1 MEQPNRQMIY
11 MDYQATTPCDPR
23 VLEQMLPYFCEIYGN
38 PHSSTHAMGEEAA
51 AAVEK
56 ARKQV
61 ANIIGAA
68 DPKEIIFTSGAT
80 EANNL
85 AIQGIAKFY
94 KERGNRIITSEI
106 EHPCVKETCRALA
119 REGFDVVFVPVLNN
133 GIIDLDFLKKSLTD
147 KTILTSIMTVNN
159 EIGTIQPVEE
169 IGKLCREQGV
179 IFHTDAAQAVG
190 KIPVNTENVDL
201 MSISGHK
208 IYGPKGIGAL
218 YIKGKSRLRLA
229 PLFHGGK
236 QERGMRSGTLPTP
249 LCVGIGAACE
259 IAQKE
264 MKEEYERLLKFK
276 DYFLKKIFDNLPK
289 VYLNGDRDKRIP
301 GCINLSFDGVEG
313 EGMMLGM
320 DDICVS
326 SGSACSSQTLE
337 PSYVLQAISIREDL
351 AHSSLRI
358 GFGRFTTMEEIDYVA
373 SKIIE
378 VVRNL
383 RSMSPIWED

>member
-1 MEQPNRQMIY
+1 MERGEKMIY

-23 VLEQMLPYFCEIYGN
+23 VLNEMLPYFCEIYGN
-38 PHSSTHAMGEEAA
+38 PNSSTHAMGENAA

-61 ANIIGAA
+61 ASIIGASDA
-68 DPKEIIFTSGAT
+68 KEIIFTSGAT

-94 KERGNRIITSEI
+94 KERGNRIITSVI
-106 EHPCVKETCRALA
+106 EHHCVKETCRALA
-119 REGFDVVFVPVLNN
+119 REGFDVIFVPVLNN
-133 GIIDLDFLKKSLTD
+133 GIIDLDFFKKSLTGA
-147 KTILTSIMTVNN
+147 TILVSIMSVNN

-169 IGKLCREQGV
+169 IGKLCRERGI

-190 KIPVNTENVDL
+190 KIPVNAENIDL
-201 MSISGHK
+201 ISISGHK

-229 PLFHGGK
+229 PLFYGGK

-249 LCVGIGAACE
+249 LCVGLGAACE

-264 MKEEYERLLKFK
+264 MTEEYERLLKFK
-276 DYFLKKIFDNLPK
+276 GYFLKKIFDNLPK

-313 EGMMLGM
+313 EGIMLGM

-337 PSYVLQAISIREDL
+337 PSHVLQVISIREDL

-358 GFGRFTTMEEIDYVA
+358 GFGRFTTLEEIDYVA

-378 VVRNL
+378 VVNKL
-383 RSMSPIWED
+383 RSMSPIWEN